1 MGCTYVKEFS
11 FGGKASKPSASKGRV
26 VEKSTGEVYA
36 NKKAMAKHERSE
48 SKAEKKAELSDKGKN
63 KYAMGGQV
71 TGGIVPDMPVT
82 MRRGAPM
89 NSPAPNQAPPMQQ
102 RPMPERGMPQRG
114 VPTGGLTKFARG
126 GGVPATSK
134 EPLISAKKR

>member
-11 FGGKASKPSASKGRV
+11 FGGKASKPSKPAPSKPK
-26 VEKSTGEVYA
+26 ETK
-36 NKKAMAKHERSE
+36 
-48 SKAEKKAELSDKGKN
+48 
-63 KYAMGGQV
+63 KYAVGGRV